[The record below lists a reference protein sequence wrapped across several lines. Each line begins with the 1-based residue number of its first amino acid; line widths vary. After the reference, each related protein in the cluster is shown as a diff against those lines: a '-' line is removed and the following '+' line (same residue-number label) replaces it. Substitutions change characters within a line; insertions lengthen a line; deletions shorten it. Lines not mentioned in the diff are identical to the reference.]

1 MAKPRP
7 WTVLPHEPFE
17 KLEDNLWTVAGRLP
31 HGSMNRRMS
40 VVQLAGGRLVLHNAV
55 PLAEPAMREL
65 EAFGAP
71 TVLVVPNGFHRL
83 DVHAWKERY
92 PSLCVICPPE
102 SRLRV
107 SKVVAV
113 DGGWELLPR
122 DPALEAIPIKAV
134 RSGEA
139 ALVVR
144 SAGGT
149 RASLLFGDTFMNIPH
164 RRGLSGLV
172 LRAFGSSGGP
182 KVTAM
187 AQFFTVRDQGATAG
201 ALLELALTPG
211 LVRLVPSHGDI
222 VDRDPKDVLD
232 AVAHRLAGL

>member
-17 KLEDNLWTVAGRLP
+17 KLEENLWTVAGRLP
-31 HGSMNRRMS
+31 HASMNRRMS
-40 VVQLAGGRLVLHNAV
+40 VVRLDGGRLVLHNAV

-71 TVLVVPNGFHRL
+71 AVLVVPNGFHRL

-92 PSLCVICPPE
+92 PRLSVICPPQ

-107 SKVVAV
+107 SRVVAV

-122 DPALEAIPIKAV
+122 DPALEAIPIAAV

-144 SAGGT
+144 SAGGA

-164 RRGLSGLV
+164 QRGLGGLV
-172 LRAFGSSGGP
+172 LRTFGSSGGP

-187 AQFFTVRDQGATAG
+187 AQFFTIRNRGATAG
-201 ALLELALTPG
+201 ALLELAMTPG
-211 LVRLVPSHGDI
+211 LVRLVPSHGNI
-222 VDRDPKDVLD
+222 VDHEPKDVLD

>member
-7 WTVLPHEPFE
+7 WTVLPHEPFA
-17 KLEDNLWTVAGRLP
+17 KLEDNLWTVAGRLQ

-40 VVQLAGGRLVLHNAV
+40 VVRLADGRLVLHNAL

-71 TVLVVPNGFHRL
+71 AVLVIPNGFHRL

-107 SKVVAV
+107 SRVVAV
-113 DGGWELLPR
+113 DGGWELLPA
-122 DPALEAIPIKAV
+122 DPALEAIPIRAV

-149 RASLLFGDTFMNIPH
+149 RASLLFGDIFMNIPH
-164 RRGLSGLV
+164 RRGLSGFV
-172 LRAFGSSGGP
+172 LRTFGSSGGP
-182 KVTAM
+182 KVAAM
-187 AQFFTVRDQGATAG
+187 TELFTIRDRGATAG

>member
-7 WTVLPHEPFE
+7 WTVLPHEPFA
-17 KLEDNLWTVAGRLP
+17 KLEENLWTVAGRLP
-31 HGSMNRRMS
+31 HASMNRRMS
-40 VVQLAGGRLVLHNAV
+40 VVRLDGGRLVLHNAV

-71 TVLVVPNGFHRL
+71 AVLVVPNGFHRL

-92 PSLCVICPPE
+92 PRLSVICPPP

-107 SKVVAV
+107 SRVVAV

-122 DPALEAIPIKAV
+122 DPALEAIPIAAV

-144 SAGGT
+144 SAGGA

-164 RRGLSGLV
+164 QRGLGGLV
-172 LRAFGSSGGP
+172 LRMFGSSGGP

-187 AQFFTVRDQGATAG
+187 AQFFTIRARGATAG
-201 ALLELALTPG
+201 ALLELAMTPG

-222 VDRDPKDVLD
+222 VEREPKDVLD